1 VKEAGDTEFMMGEL
15 VEKTKFLAAN
25 REMRRLKK
33 TPGKA
38 VLKVLGITRV
48 ALDSSSFLSA
58 ASFQETSRVLVNAS
72 VESKVDRLRGLKE
85 NVIIGKLIPAGTG
98 RTGIPADRLA
108 ELKLLFNP
116 PKPIVEPDA
125 DLGLRLERPAA
136 PETPAEQ
143 ATGHERSKCKA
154 PKLTLFRGLGIVF
167 RHMEE
172 QEHEKNISLYDLT
185 FVSVHGDAGKAKA
198 ILGKHGATVV
208 AERSLDK
215 IRLAYPIE
223 KQSYAF
229 LTVLRFSGAADV
241 DALVRELAHEGDMLR
256 SMVTEVDIKR
266 EAAESARSGR
276 PTIGARPG
284 LRPTPGR
291 REEPGEALTNEAL
304 EKKIEEFK

>member
-1 VKEAGDTEFMMGEL
+1 
-15 VEKTKFLAAN
+15 
-25 REMRRLKK
+25 
-33 TPGKA
+33 
-38 VLKVLGITRV
+38 
-48 ALDSSSFLSA
+48 
-58 ASFQETSRVLVNAS
+58 
-72 VESKVDRLRGLKE
+72 
-85 NVIIGKLIPAGTG
+85 
-98 RTGIPADRLA
+98 
-108 ELKLLFNP
+108 
-116 PKPIVEPDA
+116 
-125 DLGLRLERPAA
+125 
-136 PETPAEQ
+136 
-143 ATGHERSKCKA
+143 
-154 PKLTLFRGLGIVF
+154 
-167 RHMEE
+167 MEE

-229 LTVLRFSGAADV
+229 LTVLRFSGAANV

-284 LRPTPGR
+284 LRPVPGR

-304 EKKIEEFK
+304 EKKIEELK